1 MSIVVLKRNIA
12 KYFEKHGAEIMCSL
26 AMMDDNSNAYEN
38 YLLLKK

>member
-26 AMMDDNSNAYEN
+26 ALSDDNSNAVEN

>member
-1 MSIVVLKRNIA
+1 MSIVVLKKHIA

-26 AMMDDNSNAYEN
+26 SVLDDKSNAYQN

>member
-1 MSIVVLKRNIA
+1 MSIVVLKRNLV

-26 AMMDDNSNAYEN
+26 SVLDDNSNAYEN